1 MLPETA
7 ELMSVIGWSD
17 SLAIALPDE
26 KVASFPDTVL
36 PVRVSLRVLSLRP
49 PPGASAA
56 QL

>member
-1 MLPETA
+1 VLLETV

-36 PVRVSLRVLSLRP
+36 PVRVSIRVL
-49 PPGASAA
+49 
-56 QL
+56 

>member
-1 MLPETA
+1 MLLETV

-36 PVRVSLRVLSLRP
+36 PVRCP
-49 PPGASAA
+49 GPPGTSAA